1 MAKKKII
8 LRVAEN
14 EAAIVGTFE
23 QWEHLIAT
31 YNLLAE
37 DAPNQEQVYWHDAA
51 AWVQS
56 WLKKAR
62 SHDSRKQG

>member
-31 YNLLAE
+31 YRLLAE
-37 DAPNQEQVYWHDAA
+37 DAPRQDQVYWRDAA
-51 AWVQS
+51 EWVQS
-56 WLKKAR
+56 WLRKAR
-62 SHDSRKQG
+62 SHDAGKQS